1 MPPGNLSLAFSAAP
15 SPLLALNVTLGVHGC
30 SLLTLGFP
38 LQTHKNHLGVLSVL
52 LFFGFAFFFS
62 SSEDGKETGKA

>member
-38 LQTHKNHLGVLSVL
+38 LQTHKNHLGFCLVFFFVLFL
-52 LFFGFAFFFS
+52 LFFS